1 MVQVRD
7 TLFLGTRCTY
17 PRSRVCI
24 CLRASVLVQI
34 MADAHNVG
42 KTTFVNTLC
51 EQNVIEHKDSDN
63 AQTAHVELGLQIQPV
78 NLGMCVCVRAKAKT
92 TRIETYMVT
101 QRWNRRGCALA

>member
-1 MVQVRD
+1 MI
-7 TLFLGTRCTY
+7 LCFFGTRCTY
-17 PRSRVCI
+17 PRSHVCI

-34 MADAHNVG
+34 MADAHSVG

-78 NLGMCVCVRAKAKT
+78 NLGMCVCVRK
-92 TRIETYMVT
+92 RR
-101 QRWNRRGCALA
+101 QRV